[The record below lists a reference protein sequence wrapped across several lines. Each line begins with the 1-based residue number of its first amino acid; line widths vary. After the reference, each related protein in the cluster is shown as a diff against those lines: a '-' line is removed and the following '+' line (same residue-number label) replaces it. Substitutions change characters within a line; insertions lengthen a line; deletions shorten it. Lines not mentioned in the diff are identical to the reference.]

1 MLTDSSFRVRLSDQT
16 ALIDSLT
23 TSLSTE
29 KALRHR
35 ILKEGPP
42 PVEKIVEKV
51 VEKIVEVPQRGMKE
65 LERTCK
71 EQAKVIREQLET
83 SECSS
88 PLLSFSL
95 SFVSRFNRFTD
106 PNPTSLSLS
115 LFLPFLPPFSR
126 SFSVAQRDRE
136 LLAES
141 EHSRKLQASQ
151 QSQSVSNPSHS
162 SHNLLPSS
170 SNAPRTPS
178 RSTSK
183 GGLDATDALQKQ
195 LNERTIELY
204 ESLTGLQVL
213 KVTMG
218 KGPYGESVEYG
229 CVYTADERS
238 ESLPS
243 SFLPSR
249 SCPN

>member
-115 LFLPFLPPFSR
+115 LSAFPPTFLSLVFSR
-126 SFSVAQRDRE
+126 PTR
-136 LLAES
+136 
-141 EHSRKLQASQ
+141 
-151 QSQSVSNPSHS
+151 
-162 SHNLLPSS
+162 
-170 SNAPRTPS
+170 PRTP
-178 RSTSK
+178 RRI
-183 GGLDATDALQKQ
+183 
-195 LNERTIELY
+195 RTLPQ
-204 ESLTGLQVL
+204 T
-213 KVTMG
+213 
-218 KGPYGESVEYG
+218 P
-229 CVYTADERS
+229 
-238 ESLPS
+238 SLPTI
-243 SFLPSR
+243 PV
-249 SCPN
+249 C